1 ASNPVSG
8 VSAQDAAYIM
18 YTSGSTGQPK
28 GVVVEHR
35 HLMHSTCSRMQH
47 YGKSVKNFILIP
59 SIAFDASIPIIFWTL
74 SCGGTLSLPT
84 QGVEQDVV
92 RLANW
97 IQEQGITHWLSV
109 PPLYNLLL
117 EQPAKRLASLRKV
130 IVGGEVCP
138 PPMVQKHYQRLP

>member
-1 ASNPVSG
+1 DRRRSRNLAVPGVIAIDPTEAAPLLLDQPASNPVSG

-59 SIAFDASIPIIFWTL
+59 SIAFDASIPVIFWTL

-109 PPLYNLLL
+109 P
-117 EQPAKRLASLRKV
+117 
-130 IVGGEVCP
+130 
-138 PPMVQKHYQRLP
+138 